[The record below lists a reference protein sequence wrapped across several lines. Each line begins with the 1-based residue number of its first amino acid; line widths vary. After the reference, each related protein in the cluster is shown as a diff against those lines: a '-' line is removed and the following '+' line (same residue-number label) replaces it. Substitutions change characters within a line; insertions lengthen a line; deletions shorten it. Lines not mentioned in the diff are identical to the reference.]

1 MIFVLVKIPHI
12 LLPKIAFWGKCVFF
26 SFFGV
31 FEQFKKVFKFEINF
45 QISFCLLLF
54 ALITKKQKYNNF
66 RFFTPVKMDNKVGG
80 TEYFFHVK
88 KPYILRPK
96 KNIEKKKKVFT
107 YFIFTTFKISS
118 TS

>member
-12 LLPKIAFWGKCVFF
+12 LLPKITFWKKCAFF

-31 FEQFKKVFKFEINF
+31 FEQFKKGFKFEINF
-45 QISFCLLLF
+45 QISFFLLLF
-54 ALITKKQKYNNF
+54 ALITKKQKYKNF

-88 KPYILRPK
+88 KPYILRPT